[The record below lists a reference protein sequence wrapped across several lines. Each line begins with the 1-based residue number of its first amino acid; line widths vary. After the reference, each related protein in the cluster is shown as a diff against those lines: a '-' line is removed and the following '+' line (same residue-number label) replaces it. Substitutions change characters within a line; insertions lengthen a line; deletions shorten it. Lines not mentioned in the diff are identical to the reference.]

1 MSRAL
6 TIDELA
12 ARVPLPKGCAG
23 GHRYIARL
31 LAEEI
36 ERGNVIVAD
45 GGFAL
50 SPTANA
56 DYGDDLRDIALGL
69 QVDRQVA
76 A

>member
-50 SPTANA
+50 SHPRTPTTATTSA
-56 DYGDDLRDIALGL
+56 TSPSVSRSTGR
-69 QVDRQVA
+69 
-76 A
+76 